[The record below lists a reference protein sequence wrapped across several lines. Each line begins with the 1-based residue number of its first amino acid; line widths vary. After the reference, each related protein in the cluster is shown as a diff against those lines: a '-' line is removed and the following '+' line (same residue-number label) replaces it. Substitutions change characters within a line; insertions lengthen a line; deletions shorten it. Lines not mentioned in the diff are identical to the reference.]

1 MTPVDIHG
9 HPLSGA
15 SSASTAN
22 PAPVAVAPTSPTNL
36 TADFFSSKV
45 NGFTS
50 ADKKKYSYVEWFN
63 DAGGWFSRIKNYIAR
78 RWLVS
83 EKHIVIAENPTAP
96 EADVLTDNLDRELK
110 FYQAVVKA
118 KNAFRA
124 FVKNKYPNTHAAA
137 KEAFEKLHADWK
149 DEAGGAETINKILT
163 KELALEAGKKP
174 VPDISRSLLEFSV
187 GMALTKDGFSPKN
200 ILNNLDPEKLE
211 QKFADLKAKGYSP
224 KLTEAEKSR
233 RVPIDDSR
241 IDELYR
247 NHYNIFMTYA
257 NVYSVLVKT
266 PYGQEVERNTDE
278 LDIGLA
284 MKEFVSQA
292 NINLLSA
299 LQANT
304 GTIQVVEEV
313 KYRSIATKYAAFKVA
328 IETYEDLSTAFSQPT
343 EDLAAKLVES
353 RAEKISLEL
362 SDLDELFEG
371 VEYVPF
377 QTYKQALE
385 ALKANAEQIAGRKQ
399 IIDESL
405 KELYAKRKS
414 LSDSHGEA
422 AAELVKA
429 KEDVDAFI
437 KSYSLTKMNGNELGR
452 LEGLYLSADTG
463 HQRLTAELVT
473 CEEEIKKI
481 KDELASFNDKTH
493 DLYTNRSELEANV
506 DDTKFV
512 VNRGA
517 IVDILSE
524 KVVASVN
531 NNNNAPQ
538 AYVPNSSVLAQI
550 QADYQREKEQA
561 DTYTRERAEAAA
573 DVNSAKDAIDAAK
586 DKLVK
591 LGFQINDGNTITGV
605 EYTGF
610 KDEDFIARKS
620 EQITQAKKRTIDTVD
635 EMIRAVDD
643 LNPALHNAKRRAKSA
658 PVSDGRSGS
667 RRNAFDLE
675 I

>member
-1 MTPVDIHG
+1 MALIPVDKHG
-9 HPLSGA
+9 KDLSPEAAQAAGYGF
-15 SSASTAN
+15 
-22 PAPVAVAPTSPTNL
+22 VALASPTNL

-124 FVKNKYPNTHAAA
+124 FVRNKNSNTHAAA
-137 KEAFEKLHADWK
+137 KEAFETLHADWT
-149 DEAGGAETINKILT
+149 EGAGAAETINKILT
-163 KELALEAGKKP
+163 KELALEAGKKQ
-174 VPDISRSLLEFSV
+174 VPDISRALLEFSV
-187 GMALTKDGFSPKN
+187 GMALTKDGLSPKN

-211 QKFADLKAKGYSP
+211 QEFTDLKAKGYRP
-224 KLTEAEKSR
+224 ELTEDEQSR
-233 RVPIDDSR
+233 RVSIEDSR
-241 IDELYR
+241 IDKLYR

-257 NVYSVLVKT
+257 NIYSALAKT
-266 PYGQEVERNTDE
+266 PYGEEVEMNTE
-278 LDIGLA
+278 KLDIDLA
-284 MKEFVSQA
+284 VKEFVNQA
-292 NINLLSA
+292 NIDLLSA

-304 GTIQVVEEV
+304 GTIQVVEEE
-313 KYRSIATKYAAFKVA
+313 KYRSMAAKYAAFKEA
-328 IETYEDLSTAFSQPT
+328 IKTHEDLSTAFSQPT
-343 EDLAAKLVES
+343 VNLAAKLDQYG
-353 RAEKISLEL
+353 AETISLEL

-371 VEYVPF
+371 VEYVPY

-385 ALKANAEQIAGRKQ
+385 ALKANDEQIADRKR
-399 IIDESL
+399 IMDESL
-405 KELYAKRKS
+405 KELYVKRKS
-414 LSDSHGEA
+414 LSDAHSEV

-429 KEDVDAFI
+429 KEEVDAFI

-493 DLYTNRSELEANV
+493 ALYANRSELEANV
-506 DDTKFV
+506 DAAKFV
-512 VNRGA
+512 VNHA
-517 IVDILSE
+517 TIVGILSE
-524 KVVASVN
+524 KVGASVN

-538 AYVPNSSVLAQI
+538 AYVSNSTVLARI
-550 QADYQREKEQA
+550 QADYQIKKEQA

-573 DVNSAKDAIDAAK
+573 DVTNAKEAIDAAK
-586 DKLVK
+586 SELVK
-591 LGFQINDGNTITGV
+591 LGFKFNDGNTITGV
-605 EYTGF
+605 EYKGF
-610 KDEDFIARKS
+610 MSVDFIARKS
-620 EQITQAKKRTIDTVD
+620 EQITQAKNRTIDTVD
-635 EMIRAVDD
+635 EMRRAVDD
-643 LNPALHNAKRRAKSA
+643 LNPALHNAKRRAKSV
-658 PVSDGRSGS
+658 PVSEGRSGS
-667 RRNAFDLE
+667 RPNAFDLE